1 MKKTNKKSKFPI
13 NNNKYIFKNNIAL
26 KIFSL
31 SFAVTILF
39 LLVVYS
45 VVVVKNK
52 CSYLPTDF
60 YKIEVDEQSPYF
72 QTVNNIAQVSEKVV
86 PMFLPKVYFV
96 RQFVYAAENFY
107 E

>member
-1 MKKTNKKSKFPI
+1 MKKKEKNNNHIKKSK
-13 NNNKYIFKNNIAL
+13 NIFESKTAL

-39 LLVVYS
+39 LFATYS

-60 YKIEVDEQSPYF
+60 YKIEIDEKSPYF
-72 QTVNNIAQVSEKVV
+72 ETVNNIAEISEKVV
-86 PMFLPKVYFV
+86 PMFLPKVYFTQ
-96 RQFVYAAENFY
+96 QFVYAVENY
-107 E
+107 IK